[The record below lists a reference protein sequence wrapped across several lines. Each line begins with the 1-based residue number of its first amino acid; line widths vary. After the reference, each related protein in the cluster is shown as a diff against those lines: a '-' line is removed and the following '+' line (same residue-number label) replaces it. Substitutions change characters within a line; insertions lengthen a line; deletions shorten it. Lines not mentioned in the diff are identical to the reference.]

1 MPPAT
6 MSPASLISLAQCVAL
21 LLALVVMFA
30 MPARAQSKRAD
41 VEALRARI
49 QALQAEIKDAEGDR
63 ADAASELRR
72 TEQAISVTSRKL
84 HEARGERARLEA
96 ESSAL
101 GERIDALEQAQRQ
114 HLVRLRQAAPAW
126 LAAPANDTW
135 LSLLQA
141 DPIGAASR
149 ERYWRERIAHAQ
161 VEWLNGIRTERVQLD
176 TLRAELGERRKAVA
190 ELEAEQARARAELDD
205 ERRAHGQVLAR
216 IADRISRQR
225 REVAT
230 LKRDETRL
238 SKLIAGLARVVP
250 ERKVQGAKPAES
262 VAATAPTARAQTL
275 ATLPAAGELVGRF
288 GTPRAEGGSLW
299 KGLFIRAQS
308 GSPVRAVNAG
318 QIVFSDWLRGYGNL
332 MIVDHGGETLSI
344 YAGNESLYKR
354 VGDEVKAGETIATV
368 GRSGGKEESGLYF
381 EIRHRGIP
389 QDPLRW
395 FKGRAR

>member
-1 MPPAT
+1 MPPAPK
-6 MSPASLISLAQCVAL
+6 SSASRVPLAQCTTFLVAL
-21 LLALVVMFA
+21 AVMFA
-30 MPARAQSKRAD
+30 MPARAQSKRED

-101 GERIDALEQAQRQ
+101 GERIDTLERAQRE
-114 HLVRLRQAAPAW
+114 HLVRLRRAAPAW
-126 LAAPANDTW
+126 LATPGSDTW
-135 LSLLQA
+135 LALLQPDA
-141 DPIGAASR
+141 IGAASR
-149 ERYWRERIAHAQ
+149 ERYWREHIAHAQ
-161 VEWLNGIRTERVQLD
+161 VEWLNGIRTERAQLE
-176 TLRAELGERRKAVA
+176 TLRAELGERRKAIA
-190 ELEAEQARARAELDD
+190 ELEAEQARVRTELDN

-230 LKRDETRL
+230 LKRDEARL

-250 ERKVQGAKPAES
+250 ERKVRGTRPAEP
-262 VAATAPTARAQTL
+262 VADTVPTTRTQTL
-275 ATLPAAGELVGRF
+275 AMLPTPGELVGRF
-288 GTPRAEGGSLW
+288 GAPRAEGGTIW

-308 GSPVRAVNAG
+308 GSPVRAIHAG
-318 QIVFSDWLRGYGNL
+318 QVVFSDWLRGYGNL

-344 YAGNESLYKR
+344 YAGNEALLKR
-354 VGDEVKAGETIATV
+354 VGDEVKAGETIAAV
-368 GRSGGKEESGLYF
+368 GRSGGMEESGLYF

-395 FKGRAR
+395 FKGQTR